1 MSTPTTP
8 NSHPCLKIVVNYE
21 RLDGGFREEASF
33 ESWGS
38 ALEFARWV
46 DTSSEHELLKV
57 SLSSPQECSL
67 R

>member
-1 MSTPTTP
+1 MLTPTTQ

-33 ESWGS
+33 ESWNS

-46 DTSSEHELLKV
+46 DHSPEHALLKV
-57 SLSSPQECSL
+57 GLSSLQECTL
-67 R
+67 Y